1 MTLSAQLQVS
11 RVFRGKRS
19 KILITG
25 GSSGIGKATAK
36 LLADSGAKVAITGRD
51 KDKLDAV
58 AKEINVIAIHADVA
72 KEEDIEQTYKI
83 FIDNFGTLDCLI
95 NNAGIGEFPT
105 VEEITLEAFMK
116 VYSVNVFGAA
126 LMAKKAVEIF
136 KKQNTGGNI
145 INVASTAALKGFA
158 RGSIYSSS
166 KFALRGMTECWQAEL
181 RPFDIRVM
189 QVNPSEVT
197 TAFANKERK
206 ERNEVDNKLTSV
218 EIAHAMKAML
228 EMDDRGMIPE
238 LTVWAKN
245 PWEKK

>member
-1 MTLSAQLQVS
+1 MKIKDSN
-11 RVFRGKRS
+11 
-19 KILITG
+19 ILITG

-36 LLADSGAKVAITGRD
+36 LLSDSGANVAITGRD
-51 KDKLDAV
+51 KDKLEKV
-58 AKEINVIAIHADVA
+58 AKEISVLAIHSDVS
-72 KEEDIEQTYKI
+72 KEADIEETYKV
-83 FIDNFGTLDCLI
+83 FIDKFGTLDCLI

-126 LMAKKAVEIF
+126 LMTKKAVEIF

-206 ERNEVDNKLTSV
+206 ERDEVENKLTSD
-218 EIAHAMKAML
+218 EIAHTMKAML

-238 LTVWAKN
+238 VTVWAKN
-245 PWEKK
+245 PWDKK

>member
-1 MTLSAQLQVS
+1 MII
-11 RVFRGKRS
+11 KDS

-51 KDKLDAV
+51 KDKLELA
-58 AKEINVIAIHADVA
+58 AKEVNALAIHTDVS

-83 FIDNFGTLDCLI
+83 FIDKFGSLDCLI
-95 NNAGIGEFPT
+95 NNAGIGEFPSL
-105 VEEITLEAFMK
+105 EEITLEDFMK

-126 LMAKKAVEIF
+126 LMAKHAAKIF

-158 RGSIYSSS
+158 RGSVYSSS
-166 KFALRGMTECWQAEL
+166 KFALRSMTECWQAEL

-206 ERNEVDNKLTSV
+206 ERDEVDNKLTGI

-238 LTVWAKN
+238 LTVWARN

>member
-1 MTLSAQLQVS
+1 MII
-11 RVFRGKRS
+11 KDS

-25 GSSGIGKATAK
+25 GSSGIGKAAAK
-36 LLADSGAKVAITGRD
+36 LLADNGAMVAITGRD
-51 KDKLDAV
+51 KDKLEQA
-58 AKEINVIAIHADVA
+58 AKEVNALAIHTDVS
-72 KEEDIEQTYKI
+72 KEEDIEKTYKI
-83 FIDNFGTLDCLI
+83 FIEKFGKLDCLI
-95 NNAGIGEFPT
+95 NNAGIGEFPAL
-105 VEEITLEAFMK
+105 EEITLEAFMK

-126 LMAKKAVEIF
+126 LMAKHAAKIF
-136 KKQNTGGNI
+136 KEQKTGGNI

-166 KFALRGMTECWQAEL
+166 KFALRSMTECWQAEL

-189 QVNPSEVT
+189 QVNPSEVM

-206 ERNEVDNKLTSV
+206 ERDEVENKLTSM
-218 EIAHAMKAML
+218 EIAHTMKAML

-238 LTVWAKN
+238 VTVWARN